1 MSCDRGH
8 RNALVGDAN
17 PKHLTE
23 GAEKGARVTRPLCP
37 PWWLRAW
44 TQYSVRGKGGQHTPV

>member
-23 GAEKGARVTRPLCP
+23 GAEKGAQVTRPLCP

-44 TQYSVRGKGGQHTPV
+44 TQV